1 MYKEGIV
8 CDGIRAIVEIS
19 QFRNFDPKD
28 WEFGR
33 YKELLDLARRNACYE
48 EVRDKHP
55 DVDAEL
61 YEVYRKIATGTTA
74 NLSKGAGTF
83 VDACRGRVA
92 QRKQR
97 MRDMAERGM
106 SIREI
111 AIETGWSEKTVREAV
126 YGDARGVK

>member
-1 MYKEGIV
+1 M
-8 CDGIRAIVEIS
+8 
-19 QFRNFDPKD
+19 
-28 WEFGR
+28 
-33 YKELLDLARRNACYE
+33 ARRNACYE
-48 EVRDKHP
+48 EVRDRFE
-55 DVDAEL
+55 DVDAGL

-74 NLSKGAGTF
+74 NLSRGDGAL
-83 VDACRGRVA
+83 VDVCKGRVA

-126 YGDARGVK
+126 YGYAGGVK